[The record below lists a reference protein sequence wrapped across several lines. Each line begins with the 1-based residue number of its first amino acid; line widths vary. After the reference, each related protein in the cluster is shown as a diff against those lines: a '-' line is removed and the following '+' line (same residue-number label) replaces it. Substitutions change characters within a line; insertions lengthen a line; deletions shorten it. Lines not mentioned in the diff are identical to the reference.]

1 MGRAGSSSSHG
12 TLVSVWVSQQQGWQ
26 WDLAAAAMRSRTACS
41 TVLFLQNIYY
51 KIKVNMATKVK

>member
-1 MGRAGSSSSHG
+1 
-12 TLVSVWVSQQQGWQ
+12 VWVSQQQGWQ